1 MLGIR
6 ATVFM
11 VLNDTRDPPSGPLG
25 GPLGGSPAGSPGG
38 SPGPL
43 TKCSRLC

>member
-11 VLNDTRDPPSGPLG
+11 VLNDTSDPPS
-25 GPLGGSPAGSPGG
+25 GPLGGSPAGSLGG
-38 SPGPL
+38 SLGGPL
-43 TKCSRLC
+43 TKYSRLY